1 MSTTR
6 YLINLCPRVIL
17 SDSSVAIVGLAV
29 SQANILVGLVQFVMK
44 MWSEL
49 SANMTSVERVLEYT
63 ELPQELDDG
72 TFVPPPSWPQV
83 GQIEFKSISM
93 RYSPDKPLV
102 LKNIEIKIHPRE
114 KVGIVGRT
122 GAGKSSLVSTLF
134 RLTHF
139 EGQILMDNV
148 DTKIVPLNVLRSKI
162 TIIPQDPILFVGP
175 LRKNLDPFD
184 EFSDSQVWS
193 ALEAFNLKA
202 LVANLPLGLQTLV
215 DEGGTNF
222 SVGQKQLLC
231 LSRAMLKKTKIF
243 VLDEATSNV
252 DLQTDE
258 AIQATIREKF
268 KDCTILVIAH
278 RLETVMDSDK
288 VLVMDEGRVVEFGK
302 PEELLINQRGF
313 FSQALHSVIN

>member
-1 MSTTR
+1 
-6 YLINLCPRVIL
+6 
-17 SDSSVAIVGLAV
+17 
-29 SQANILVGLVQFVMK
+29 MK
-44 MWSEL
+44 TWSEL
-49 SANMTSVERVLEYT
+49 SANLTSVERVLEYT

-72 TFVPPPSWPQV
+72 TFVPPPSWSQV

-114 KVGIVGRT
+114 KIGIVGRT

-202 LVANLPLGLQTLV
+202 LVANLPQSLQTLV
-215 DEGGTNF
+215 DEGGSNF

-243 VLDEATSNV
+243 VLDEATANV
-252 DLQTDE
+252 DLQADE

-288 VLVMDEGRVVEFGK
+288 VLVMDDGRVVEFGK
-302 PEELLINQRGF
+302 PEELLINQDGI
-313 FSQALHSVIN
+313 FSQAVQRRVEE